1 MELSLQALPWLPAAP
16 EDFGARCRGTAT
28 STDPIGPQL
37 QALAQFRTSSI
48 QAVSLGRAIAK
59 AIVAGHDLT
68 PLTPFR
74 LGVLASTT
82 FDLLTDEFAPAAA
95 RHGVALT
102 VVSGPYDQVMQ
113 QALDP
118 TSLINSARL
127 DAVLVSVDHR
137 WMNLERP
144 ALGAAASRIDA
155 AMDQLTAVVEGLRDH
170 GGAPV
175 ILQTLPMPALPLFGS
190 FDRRTPGTVR
200 HMVDEA
206 NRRIA
211 ALAEQSGGYLL
222 DAAALA
228 ERAGLDA
235 WFDPVQWAAHKIA
248 FAGRW
253 NAAYGDMLGRL
264 LGAIRGKAR
273 KCLVLDLDNT
283 CWGGVIGDDGLE
295 GIKIGQGSATGEAF
309 LAVQQMALDLYGR
322 GVILAVSSKND
333 DANARLPF
341 REHADMLL
349 KESHLAVFQA
359 NWNDK
364 ASNLEAIAKTLNI
377 GLDALVFL
385 DDNPAERAQMRAALP
400 MVAVPE
406 LPNDPAW
413 YPWMLASAGYFE
425 AVTFSEEDRLRAASY
440 AADASRAEVMTKT
453 RDLGEYLSS
462 LEMVLENKPFDAEGR
477 QRVVQLINK
486 SNQFNLTT
494 RRYTEAEIAAA
505 QADETV
511 FTLQTRL
518 MDRFGDLGMIGVVI
532 GRPAEHLS
540 APAWELDTWLMS
552 CRVLG
557 RKVEPGMLD
566 AVVEA
571 ARAKGVKWL
580 IGVYKPTPKNGMVA
594 GHYDGLGF
602 TPYAEDT
609 TGVRRLVLDVDAYQ
623 TPPLPFR
630 GAATLATLTRIY
642 GT

>member
-1 MELSLQALPWLPAAP
+1 MESSIQDLPWLPAAP
-16 EDFGARCRGTAT
+16 ADFTARCRAIAAAP
-28 STDPIGPQL
+28 DPVGPEL
-37 QALAQFRTSSI
+37 MALAGFRSSSI
-48 QAVSLGRAIAK
+48 QAVSLGRAISK
-59 AIVAGHDLT
+59 AIAAGRDLT
-68 PLTPFR
+68 PLSGFK
-74 LGVLASTT
+74 LGVLASSTY
-82 FDLLTDEFAPAAA
+82 DLLLDEFAPAAA

-102 VVSGPYDQVMQ
+102 AVNAPYDQLMQ

-118 TSLINSARL
+118 GSEINSLGA
-127 DAVLVSVDHR
+127 DAVLIAVEHR
-137 WMNLERP
+137 WMNLDRP
-144 ALGAAASRIDA
+144 ALGADGAARVDA
-155 AMDQLTAVVEGLRDH
+155 AISRLETVVEALKAH
-170 GGAPV
+170 SGAAP
-175 ILQTLPMPALPLFGS
+175 ILQTLPMPPVPLFGS
-190 FDRRTPGTVR
+190 FDRRAPGTVR

-206 NRRIA
+206 NRRITQ
-211 ALAEQSGGYLL
+211 LAEASGGYLL
-222 DAAALA
+222 DVAALA
-228 ERAGLDA
+228 ERAGLDS
-235 WFDPVQWAAHKIA
+235 WFDPVQWAAHKLP
-248 FAGRW
+248 FASRW
-253 NAAYGDMLGRL
+253 NAAYADGLGRL

-333 DANARLPF
+333 DANARQPF
-341 REHADMLL
+341 REHPDMLL
-349 KESHLAVFQA
+349 RESHLAVFQA

-400 MVAVPE
+400 MVAIPE

-440 AADASRAEVMTKT
+440 ASDASRAEVMAKT

-462 LEMVLENKPFDAEGR
+462 LEMTLTSKPFDAEGR
-477 QRVVQLINK
+477 QRIVQLINK

-494 RRYTEAEIAAA
+494 RRYTEAEVAEAE
-505 QADETV
+505 ADPQV
-511 FTLQTRL
+511 FTLQSRL
-518 MDRFGDLGMIGVVI
+518 TDRFGDMGMIGVVI
-532 GRPAEHLS
+532 GRPAVHAGQS
-540 APAWELDTWLMS
+540 AWELDTWLMS

-566 AVVEA
+566 AVVRA

-580 IGVYKPTPKNGMVA
+580 VGVYKPTPKNGMVA
-594 GHYDGLGF
+594 KHYDNLGF
-602 TPYAEDT
+602 APHDEDAQA
-609 TGVRRLVLDVDAYQ
+609 RRLVLDVEAYR
-623 TPPLPFR
+623 TPDLPFIAA
-630 GAATLATLTRIY
+630 AATPAF
-642 GT
+642 GA

>member
-1 MELSLQALPWLPAAP
+1 MDASIQGLPWLPAAP
-16 EDFGARCRGTAT
+16 ADFSALCRAVAA
-28 STDPIGPQL
+28 STEPAGPQL
-37 QALAQFRTSSI
+37 QALAGLRSSAV
-48 QAVSLGRAIAK
+48 QAASLGRAIAK
-59 AIVAGHDLT
+59 AIAAGRDLT
-68 PLTPFR
+68 PLSSIR
-74 LGVLASTT
+74 LGVVASSTY
-82 FDLLTDEFAPAAA
+82 DLIVDELPSAAA
-95 RHGVALT
+95 RHGVALGL
-102 VVSGPYDQVMQ
+102 VAAPYDQVMQ

-118 TSLINSARL
+118 TSQINAERL
-127 DAVLVSVDHR
+127 DVVLLAVDHH
-137 WMNLERP
+137 WLNLDRP
-144 ALGAAASRIDA
+144 SLGPGAVARVDA
-155 AMDQLTAVVEGLRDH
+155 ALEQLTAAVEALQAN
-170 GGAPV
+170 GGAAP
-175 ILQTLPMPALPLFGS
+175 ILQTVVAPPYALFGS
-190 FDRRTPGTVR
+190 YDRRVPGTVR
-200 HMVDEA
+200 WMIEEA

-211 ALAEQSGGYLL
+211 ELAARTGGYLL
-222 DAAALA
+222 DTAALA
-228 ERAGLDA
+228 ERVGLDA
-235 WFDPVQWAAHKIA
+235 WFDPVQWAAHKLP
-248 FAGRW
+248 FASRW
-253 NAAYGDMLGRL
+253 NAAYADMLGRL

-309 LAVQQMALDLYGR
+309 LAVQQMALDLHAR

-341 REHADMLL
+341 REHRDMLL

-413 YPWMLASAGYFE
+413 YPWVLSAAGYFE

-440 AADASRAEVMTKT
+440 ASDASRAEVMAKT

-462 LEMVLENKPFDAEGR
+462 LEMVLENKPFDLEGR
-477 QRVVQLINK
+477 QRIVQLINK

-494 RRYTEAEIAAA
+494 RRYTEAEIAEA
-505 QADETV
+505 ETDPGV

-518 MDRFGDLGMIGVVI
+518 ADRFGDLGMIGVVI
-532 GRPAEHLS
+532 GRPAEHLG
-540 APAWELDTWLMS
+540 ARAWEFDTWLMS

-566 AVVEA
+566 AVVQA
-571 ARAKGVKWL
+571 ARTKGVKWL
-580 IGVYKPTPKNGMVA
+580 IGVYKPTPKNSMVA
-594 GHYDGLGF
+594 RHYDALGF
-602 TPYAEDT
+602 APHDEDAS
-609 TGVRRLVLDVDAYQ
+609 GVRRLVLDIEAYQ
-623 TPPLPFR
+623 TPGLPF
-630 GAATLATLTRIY
+630 LTPAEGRE
-642 GT
+642 TETA

>member
-1 MELSLQALPWLPAAP
+1 MESSIQDLPWLPAAP
-16 EDFGARCRGTAT
+16 ADFGARCRAVVAMA
-28 STDPIGPQL
+28 DPVAPEL
-37 QALAQFRTSSI
+37 QALAGFRTSSI
-48 QAVSLGRAIAK
+48 QAVSLGRAISK
-59 AIVAGHDLT
+59 AIAAGRDLT
-68 PLTPFR
+68 PLSGFR
-74 LGVLASTT
+74 LGILASSTY
-82 FDLLTDEFAPAAA
+82 DLIMDEFAPAAA

-102 VVSGPYDQVMQ
+102 VINGPFDQVMQ
-113 QALDP
+113 QALDAG
-118 TSLINSARL
+118 SVINSQPL
-127 DAVLVSVDHR
+127 DSVLLAVEHR
-137 WMNLERP
+137 WMRLDRP
-144 ALGAAASRIDA
+144 LLGPAGDSAIDAAIEQLAVVVEAVREHGGAAA
-155 AMDQLTAVVEGLRDH
+155 
-170 GGAPV
+170 
-175 ILQTLPMPALPLFGS
+175 ILQTLPLPPLPLFGN
-190 FDRRTPGTVR
+190 FDRRTAGTVR
-200 HMVDEA
+200 YMVDEA

-211 ALAEQSGGYLL
+211 ELAARTGSYLL
-222 DAAALA
+222 DTAALA

-235 WFDPVQWAAHKIA
+235 WFDPVQWAAHKLP

-253 NAAYGDMLGRL
+253 NAAYADMLGRL

-295 GIKIGQGSATGEAF
+295 GIKVGQGSPTGEAF
-309 LAVQQMALDLYGR
+309 LAVQQMALDLYAR

-341 REHADMLL
+341 REHQDMLL

-413 YPWMLASAGYFE
+413 YPWMLSSAGYFE
-425 AVTFSEEDRLRAASY
+425 AVAFSEEDRLRAASY
-440 AADASRAEVMTKT
+440 ASDASRAEVMATT

-462 LEMVLENKPFDAEGR
+462 LDMVLENKPFDTEGR
-477 QRVVQLINK
+477 QRIVQLINK

-494 RRYTEAEIAAA
+494 RRYTEAEIADV
-505 QADETV
+505 QEDADI

-518 MDRFGDLGMIGVVI
+518 ADRFGDLGMIGVVI
-532 GRPAEHLS
+532 GRPAEHQG
-540 APAWELDTWLMS
+540 ARAWEFDTWLMS

-566 AVVEA
+566 AIVQA
-571 ARAKGVKWL
+571 ARTAGVDWL
-580 IGVYKPTPKNGMVA
+580 VGVYKPTPKNGMVA
-594 GHYDGLGF
+594 RHYDNLGF
-602 TPYAEDT
+602 EQVAEDAD
-609 TGVRRLVLDVDAYQ
+609 GVRRLALEIAAYE
-623 TPPLPFR
+623 TPHLPFQ
-630 GAATLATLTRIY
+630 ASVRIEPADER
-642 GT
+642 